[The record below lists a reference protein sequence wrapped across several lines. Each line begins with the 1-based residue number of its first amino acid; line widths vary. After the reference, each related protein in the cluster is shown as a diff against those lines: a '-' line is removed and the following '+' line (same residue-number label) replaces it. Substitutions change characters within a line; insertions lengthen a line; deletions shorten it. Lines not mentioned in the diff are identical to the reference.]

1 MFSGW
6 VWGSVVLSRLW
17 SFPTGKLLELRV
29 LLLLILWAQYLQVLI
44 LNISVWLNET
54 TFALSYYLW
63 LDKSSFRLNEI
74 SSLLSIK
81 CHFLLRVHGD
91 HLANATYC
99 ASSGTWNCYPQILFL
114 WIKKPQYL
122 FPHCNSVIQQLNH
135 FVLPWTFSNSFS
147 SLLRCGGQKCK
158 PSLEEGLL
166 LSTFLSLS
174 LGSAPIIFILDMLPI
189 HSICCPLWSLWAFIL
204 FVFFHRSSTLLYLWV
219 FFVLVTV

>member
-1 MFSGW
+1 MKYLPYCLLSAISS
-6 VWGSVVLSRLW
+6 SVCMGTIW
-17 SFPTGKLLELRV
+17 QM
-29 LLLLILWAQYLQVLI
+29 LLIVP
-44 LNISVWLNET
+44 
-54 TFALSYYLW
+54 
-63 LDKSSFRLNEI
+63 
-74 SSLLSIK
+74 LLVPEG
-81 CHFLLRVHGD
+81 R
-91 HLANATYC
+91 Y
-99 ASSGTWNCYPQILFL
+99 CYPQILFL